1 MKNVNYIM
9 NLTYNVVAS
18 IYWNIDLNFRYVGI
32 GTYLTFNSQL
42 TFPFFHFV
50 KNLRILKMFTSKLI
64 KGRENC
70 VFVGIDIINKLV
82 FLVLSKE
89 SILGYFWKIFF
100 LQFNGI

>member
-1 MKNVNYIM
+1 MTN
-9 NLTYNVVAS
+9 
-18 IYWNIDLNFRYVGI
+18 W
-32 GTYLTFNSQL
+32 
-42 TFPFFHFV
+42 
-50 KNLRILKMFTSKLI
+50 KLI

-100 LQFNGI
+100 LQFNGIWTFELILALTTTIEQVIVEQNLVNVCYKHYKEDKWTRHY